1 MNTYKY
7 LLSINNSHNI
17 IKIICTAF
25 MIIVL
30 LMLLIDVYDKY
41 DVLGIYDG
49 KDVVLKINKDNSDDI
64 KNSKY
69 LKINNKKVNYQI
81 ENISNLKV
89 ENYINYYEVK
99 ISTNL
104 KFQENEVVEMTFY
117 NNKEKI
123 IKKIMKIIF

>member
-49 KDVVLKINKDNSDDI
+49 KDVVLKINMDNSDGI

-99 ISTNL
+99 IKTDL
-104 KFQENEVVEMTFY
+104 KFETNEVVKMTFY

-123 IKKIMKIIF
+123 KW